1 MARTFMGY
9 PSLTQYLLEA
19 VDRYGNPRAQMCK
32 TDGQWQSISAGEMLR
47 RIAGLSSAL
56 AELGVKSGD
65 RVGLYSPNR
74 PEWHVADFA
83 ILGLGAVNVPI
94 YFNESPERMIYILS
108 HSGAKVVVTAG
119 AEQAR
124 RLLACRER
132 LETLER
138 VIVAGAPSEIS
149 GDVLRYET
157 LIAGAGETEVAAY
170 RRRAAEVT
178 SDMLATLIY
187 TSGTTGEPKGV
198 MLTHSNI
205 SSNQADSFR
214 THNYSP
220 RDTALEFLPL
230 AHVYERLMGYGY
242 LFHGVS
248 IAYVESMEQ
257 VPAALLEIRPTVGAA
272 VPRFFEK
279 FYANMMETGH
289 RATGFKRRIFDWAL
303 RVAGEAMPWRAY
315 QRAVP
320 LRVKLEWLLANWLVY
335 SRIRAGLGGRMRAF
349 ISGGA
354 PLARELAEFFWTV
367 GVPIY
372 QGYGLTETSPVVSN
386 NVPDANRVGTVGK
399 TIPNVEVRIAADGEI
414 LVRGPCVMRG
424 YFLKPAE
431 TREVL
436 SEDGWLATGD
446 VGYLDPDGY
455 LVVTDRKK
463 DLLKTAAGKFVAPQP
478 IENTLKT
485 SPFILNAAVVG
496 DKRKFVAA
504 LIVPHFANVEAR
516 ARELGIGFS
525 SRAELA
531 AHPWVHD
538 LIGKEIARLT
548 THLAQYETIKRFAV
562 LDEDFTFD
570 NGGLTYTMKLKRRV
584 IDQRYLDVIDQLY
597 ADLEEPR
604 PLSRD

>member
-1 MARTFMGY
+1 MKGRTFMGY
-9 PSLTQYLLEA
+9 PSLTQCLLEA
-19 VDRYGNPRAQMCK
+19 VDRYRSPHAQMYK
-32 TDGQWQSISAGEMLR
+32 TDGQWQSISADEMLR
-47 RIAGLSSAL
+47 RVAGLARAL
-56 AELGVKSGD
+56 AELGVEAGD
-65 RVGLYSPNR
+65 RVGLFSSNR
-74 PEWHVADFA
+74 PEWHITDFA
-83 ILGLGAVNVPI
+83 ILGLGAVNVPV
-94 YFNESPERMIYILS
+94 YFNESPERMIYILN
-108 HSGAKVVVTAG
+108 HSGAKVVLTAG
-119 AEQAR
+119 ADQAR

-132 LETLER
+132 LQAIEH
-138 VIVAGAPSEIS
+138 VIVAGAPPEID
-149 GDVLRYET
+149 GDILRYEA
-157 LIAGAGETEVAAY
+157 LIAGAGDAEVAAY

-178 SDMLATLIY
+178 SDRLATIIY

-198 MLTHSNI
+198 MLTHANI

-220 RDTALEFLPL
+220 RDTALSFLPL

-248 IAYVESMEQ
+248 MAYVESMEQ
-257 VPAALLEIRPTVGAA
+257 VAAALLEIRPTVGAA

-289 RATGFKRRIFDWAL
+289 RATGFKRQVFDWAL

-315 QRAVP
+315 GRPVP
-320 LRVKLEWLLANWLVY
+320 LRVKLEWLLADWLAY
-335 SRIRAGLGGRMRAF
+335 SRIRAGMGGRVRAF

-372 QGYGLTETSPVVSN
+372 QGYGLTETSPVVAN
-386 NVPDANRVGTVGK
+386 NVPNANRVGTVGK
-399 TIPNVEVRIAADGEI
+399 PIPHVEVRIADDGEI

-424 YFLKPAE
+424 YYLKPAE

-436 SEDGWLATGD
+436 SDAGWLATGD

-478 IENTLKT
+478 IENTLKS

-496 DKRKFVAA
+496 DRRKFVAA
-504 LIVPHFANVEAR
+504 LIVPHFANVGAK
-516 ARELGIGFS
+516 ARELGMEFS

-531 AHPWVHD
+531 AHHWVHE
-538 LIGKEIARLT
+538 LISPSTRPSNASPCSTRILPST
-548 THLAQYETIKRFAV
+548 TA
-562 LDEDFTFD
+562 
-570 NGGLTYTMKLKRRV
+570 G
-584 IDQRYLDVIDQLY
+584 
-597 ADLEEPR
+597 
-604 PLSRD
+604 